1 MAPLIGPPVRRT
13 VGPMSNPFDSVR
25 QGGGRH
31 RRTAV
36 VEDHAAGKQVE
47 DIVKSYPLI
56 TRQSVQAAVGYAA
69 DLQWAC
75 RRVRGQQLMRDA

>member
-1 MAPLIGPPVRRT
+1 M
-13 VGPMSNPFDSVR
+13 
-25 QGGGRH
+25 
-31 RRTAV
+31 
-36 VEDHAAGKQVE
+36 EDHAAGKQVE